1 MIVKHPRPS
10 RLRRCQLAVPGS
22 SEKMMGK
29 AAGMDLDYVFLDLE
43 DAVAPDKKKE
53 ARGKIVTALNTLDFG
68 RTVRCVRIN
77 DPGSHFCY
85 GDILEVVAGAR
96 DNLDM
101 IIVPK
106 VYDAADVLFVDKLLT
121 QIEADLGLTRK
132 IGIECLIEEVE
143 AMMNVDQIAACSTRL
158 EGLIFGMGDY
168 SASQGVPITSIGG
181 DSGYPGDLWHYQR
194 SRLTIACRA
203 NGIEAI
209 DGPFGDFSSPEAYR
223 REAERAAII
232 GMVGK
237 WAIHPSQVAIAQEVF
252 SPRPAQVE
260 EARAMLAA
268 FEDGLRQGLGA
279 VQFKGQLVDIASLRH
294 IRNIITRADQIGM

>member
-22 SEKMMGK
+22 SEKMMAK
-29 AAGMDLDYVFLDLE
+29 AAGMGADYVFLDLE

-53 ARGKIVTALNTLDFG
+53 ARGNIVNALNTLDFG

-77 DPGSHFCY
+77 DPASRFCY
-85 GDILEVVAGAR
+85 GDILDVVSGAGR
-96 DNLDM
+96 NLDT

-106 VYDAADVLFVDKLLT
+106 VYDAADVLFVDKLLS
-121 QIEADLGLTRK
+121 QIEVDLGLSRK

-143 AMMNVDQIAACSTRL
+143 AMMNVEAIAACSTRL

-181 DSGYPGDLWHYQR
+181 DSGYPGDMWHYQR
-194 SRLTIACRA
+194 TRLTIACRA
-203 NGIEAI
+203 HGIDAV

-237 WAIHPSQVAIAQEVF
+237 WAIHPSQVAIAQDVF
-252 SPRPAQVE
+252 SPRQSQVD
-260 EARAMLAA
+260 EARAMHAA
-268 FEDGLRQGLGA
+268 FQEALKQGLGA
-279 VQFKGQLVDIASLRH
+279 VQYKGQLVDIASLRH
-294 IRNIITRADQIGM
+294 IDNIIRRADQIGL